1 MSATGTDIETSYG
14 HQQNRIEAREMVRT
28 SGKWFW
34 KRTIS
39 QRGFGLLLLLT
50 LVTMAER
57 GIAQVGSGEP
67 DASARSQRERE
78 AREDADKQ
86 VKASLP
92 PKYPGQA
99 LDVDARVLGQVPA
112 DPLIDDDTLHRTLKP
127 AERALN
133 KLKQT
138 DNLSFS
144 ASYTLLD
151 QYATVTP
158 NGARHNVGGGRFDLV
173 GGWKLYDHETNAGTL
188 SILVRSGT
196 NIGVSQQYNLSN
208 ALGSALVLN
217 CLQGGAQQDPISFN
231 ILYYRQDFWQKKVAF
246 YIGKIH
252 PNEYISLSLY
262 NNDERSQF
270 LNGENDGNLT
280 IPSDGA
286 YAGGAALE
294 YQMSKHLYMHA
305 VTVDTEGSETSNLKT
320 LVDKKYMNAVEFGWK
335 QGSPTQQEHL
345 FRFALW
351 RDDTRSLGSGAGA
364 GFGADYE
371 LKSGWVPFGRLGVAT
386 DTGNNIKRV
395 FDAGIV
401 NIRPFGRRGDMFGA
415 AFNLTDPSHTALHH
429 ESQFETFYRVR
440 MTRSVEFGPDLEVDI
455 HPTNAQKA
463 YSTTLLGLRAKITL

>member
-1 MSATGTDIETSYG
+1 MHTTEVE
-14 HQQNRIEAREMVRT
+14 IEAREMVRT
-28 SGKWFW
+28 SGKCLWE
-34 KRTIS
+34 RTILK
-39 QRGFGLLLLLT
+39 GCGGLLLLALMA
-50 LVTMAER
+50 VTQRAA
-57 GIAQVGSGEP
+57 AQVGSGEP
-67 DASARSQRERE
+67 DASARSQRDRE

-86 VKASLP
+86 GKAAVP

-99 LDVDARVLGQVPA
+99 LDVDARVLAKVPT
-112 DPLIDDDTLHRTLKP
+112 DPLVDDDTLHRTLKP
-127 AERALN
+127 AERALDT
-133 KLKQT
+133 LKGT
-138 DNLSFS
+138 DNISFS
-144 ASYTLLD
+144 ASYTLLN
-151 QYATVTP
+151 QYATATP
-158 NGARHNVGGGRFDLV
+158 AGARHNVGGGRFDLV

-188 SILVRSGT
+188 SVLVRSGT
-196 NIGVSQQYNLSN
+196 NIGVSEQYNLSN

-217 CLQGGAQQDPISFN
+217 CLQGGGKQDTISLN

-246 YIGKIH
+246 YVGKIH

-280 IPSDGA
+280 IPSDGT

-294 YQMSKHLYMHA
+294 YQMSKHVYVHA

-320 LVDKKYMNAVEFGWK
+320 LVDKKYMNAIEFGWK
-335 QGSPTQQEHL
+335 EGSPTQQEHL

-351 RDDTRSLGSGAGA
+351 RDDTKSLGSGAGA

-395 FDAGIV
+395 FDAGIA
-401 NIRPFGRRGDMFGA
+401 NIRPFGRRGDMFGFA
-415 AFNLTDPSHTALHH
+415 VNITDPSHTALHH

-440 MTRSVEFGPDLEVDI
+440 MTHSVEFGPDLEVDI

-463 YSTTLLGLRAKITL
+463 YTTTLLGLRAKIVL